1 MRGLMLTAAAIL
13 LILMSVFHSI
23 LGERLILQ
31 PINNADNLPKIWGS
45 RQATF
50 RTLEASWHLVS
61 VMWLGLAA
69 HLLTLQFYP
78 QYMDKSFQI
87 IFGLIF
93 GALAIVPLVWNSG
106 KHKSW
111 LVFGLI
117 SILLLRK
124 AYFG

>member
-1 MRGLMLTAAAIL
+1 MLATVAIL
-13 LILMSVFHSI
+13 LILLSAFHSI

-31 PINNADNLPKIWGS
+31 PINTADNLPKIWGS

-50 RTLEASWHLVS
+50 RTIEATWHLVS

-69 HLLTLQFYP
+69 HLLTMEFFP
-78 QYMDKSFQI
+78 QYMAKSFLI
-87 IFGLIF
+87 IFGIIF
-93 GALAIVPLVWNSG
+93 GVLTIVPLVWSSG

-111 LVFGLI
+111 IAFGLI
-117 SILLLRK
+117 CILLLGK

>member
-1 MRGLMLTAAAIL
+1 MLTAVAIL
-13 LILMSVFHSI
+13 LILISVFHSI
-23 LGERLILQ
+23 VGERLILQ
-31 PINNADNLPKIWGS
+31 PINKADNLPKIWGS

-50 RTLEASWHLVS
+50 RTIEATWHLVS
-61 VMWLGLAA
+61 VLWLGLAA
-69 HLLTLQFYP
+69 HLLMMQFYP
-78 QYMDKSFQI
+78 QCTTKSFLI

-93 GALAIVPLVWNSG
+93 GFLTIVPLVWSVG

-117 SILLLRK
+117 CILLLGK